1 MSNKREVMYR
11 GRLIKVSEHA
21 KFLATD
27 ETGDIFEYSLKPKPH
42 DILPMWDVNGG
53 DFNWRCVFDANDYV
67 NCNDWQDS
75 LFEIGE
81 EERGND

>member
-1 MSNKREVMYR
+1 MSNKREVLYR

-42 DILPMWDVNGG
+42 DFIPAWAFVDGST
-53 DFNWRCVFDANDYV
+53 WHCVSWGNFE
-67 NCNDWQDS
+67 CNDWQDS
-75 LFEIGE
+75 LFEIDE
-81 EERGND
+81 EGK